1 MLRAAR
7 LLAASGFLVLCLA
20 SVVRS
25 VVPTA
30 IHWHSE
36 RIRFEGANAKQS
48 RLYAALIS
56 LPTVDPFVFERMRES
71 LRAGD
76 TYAIQMG
83 LPSSAGAAGWI
94 ETFARFYLL
103 PHGMVPRAHDA
114 DVVLS
119 FHATPR
125 SLRIPVEDVRHV
137 AHDLVVSRVVGHG
150 A

>member
-1 MLRAAR
+1 MLHAAR
-7 LLAASGFLVLCLA
+7 LLAAFGFLVLCLA

-25 VVPTA
+25 AAPTA

-36 RIRFEGANAKQS
+36 RIRFEAGNQEQG

-56 LPTVDPFVFERMRES
+56 LPTVDPFVFERMREA
-71 LRAGD
+71 LRPGD

-83 LPSSAGAAGWI
+83 LPSSAAAGGWI

-103 PHGMVPRAHDA
+103 PNVMVAHADDA

-125 SLRIPVEDVRHV
+125 SLGVPVQDVRHV
-137 AHDLVVSRVVGHG
+137 AHDLVVSRVVGRG